1 MAGDLMTNRVNYAGV
16 MSTAAAIGAAALLLK
31 QQKAGASEPPFTLP
45 PELMELLIAQTADIA
60 AIAQWLATYVPGT
73 PGSNQGYPPN
83 CDYPYTGKYD
93 FPVAFVAQ
101 RLPWV
106 EIPDDFALVIKAYPT
121 NPAGSLVLVGRTAS
135 DALSI
140 NSGWPLVP
148 NESIAYRIKQAED
161 LWVASTVGAVPN
173 AVIWTVELRR

>member
-1 MAGDLMTNRVNYAGV
+1 MADPVKYAGV
-16 MSTAAAIGAAALLLK
+16 MSTAAAIAAAALLLR

-45 PELMELLIAQTADIA
+45 PELMELLIAEAADVNSILQWIMTHQTS
-60 AIAQWLATYVPGT
+60 G
-73 PGSNQGYPPN
+73 QGYPPN

-93 FPVAFVAQ
+93 FPAAFVAQ

-161 LWVASTVGAVPN
+161 LWVASTVGAIPN